1 MDHTSNRDLTLEI
14 TAAHIVI
21 IAWQMCC

>member
-1 MDHTSNRDLTLEI
+1 MDHASNRDLTLEI
-14 TAAHIVI
+14 TAAQIAI

>member
-1 MDHTSNRDLTLEI
+1 MDHASNRDLTLEI
-14 TAAHIVI
+14 TAAHIAI